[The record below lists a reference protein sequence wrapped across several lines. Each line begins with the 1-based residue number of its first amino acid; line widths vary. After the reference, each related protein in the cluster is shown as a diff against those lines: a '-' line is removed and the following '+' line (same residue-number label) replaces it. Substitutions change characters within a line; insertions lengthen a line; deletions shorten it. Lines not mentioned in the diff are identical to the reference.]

1 MSHGDATDRIDL
13 WLAPA
18 ASSPEAARPHSS
30 GAAGERNNIIIIV
43 ALVIGRTTSS
53 THTHV
58 TRSLYLHP
66 HQFVCLE
73 QVKLPPFAA
82 AAAEQQATRNKRDER
97 QLLGANSNTIKLAS
111 REQSASRLY
120 QRAGKSESEIHVKG
134 LPGIDAPLYLIA
146 AAHPPSPIRSDSRWR
161 RREEEEFFAQLYWRA
176 AT

>member
-1 MSHGDATDRIDL
+1 MAMPRIESICG
-13 WLAPA
+13 WRRQPAVQRPRGRTVAAP
-18 ASSPEAARPHSS
+18 PAR
-30 GAAGERNNIIIIV
+30 E
-43 ALVIGRTTSS
+43 TTSS
-53 THTHV
+53 LSSPSSLGAQRAAHTHV

-120 QRAGKSESEIHVKG
+120 QRAGKSESASEIHVKG